1 MRKLVVL
8 MVLLGCGGDK
18 NAQPAPAEAPI
29 PVDTRPREQQY
40 VDKLDALRR
49 LIKDGELNA
58 SLKAA
63 RELMDD
69 HRIDA
74 EGLVVIATAYQVV
87 GNGEE
92 ALRAAKAATD
102 KDPKYAPAWVAV
114 GAAQRT
120 LGYFSDAEGALQRAL
135 ELDPQSRAARFNLAG
150 IAADKG
156 QHDKARA
163 ELTKL
168 VEADPDD
175 FETRY
180 LLATTYLSQKELGPA
195 REQLAKIIERFPQHF
210 RAQRTLAAL
219 AWAEG
224 SYKMAFERATIAARL
239 QPDDAETQRLLEG
252 SFYIVAAARLVCEAG
267 ARPWP
272 ADKVVA
278 VLDKLARDEGLDG
291 AASFMDLDERFGND
305 PTVQGR
311 IGSAVAAAGC
321 TVPAPSDPDA
331 GTMKAPSD
339 ATP

>member
-8 MVLLGCGGDK
+8 VAMLGCGGNK
-18 NAQPAPAEAPI
+18 EAPPSAPAPTQI
-29 PVDTRPREQQY
+29 DSRPREQQY
-40 VDKLDALRR
+40 VDKVEALRR
-49 LIKDGELNA
+49 LIKEGELNA
-58 SLKAA
+58 GLKAA

-74 EGLVVIATAYQVV
+74 EGLVAIATAYQVV

-92 ALRAAKAATD
+92 ALRAAKAATE
-102 KDPKYAPAWVAV
+102 KDPNYAAGWVAI

-120 LGYFSDAEGALQRAL
+120 LGYFSDAEAALQRAL

-180 LLATTYLSQKELGPA
+180 LLATTYLAQKELGPA

-224 SYKMAFERATIAARL
+224 NYKKAFERATIAARL
-239 QPDDAETQRLLEG
+239 QPEDAETQRLLEG
-252 SFYIVAAARLVCEAG
+252 SFYIVAAARLVCSAG

-278 VLDKLARDEGLDG
+278 VLDKLAREEGLDG

-305 PTVQGR
+305 ATVQGR
-311 IGSAVAAAGC
+311 IANAVSAAGC
-321 TVPAPSDPDA
+321 TVPAPSEPDA